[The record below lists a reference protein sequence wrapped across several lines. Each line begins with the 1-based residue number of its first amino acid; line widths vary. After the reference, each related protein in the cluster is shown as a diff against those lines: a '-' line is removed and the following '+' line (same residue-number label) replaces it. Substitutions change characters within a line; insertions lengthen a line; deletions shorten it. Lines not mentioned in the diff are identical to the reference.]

1 MSAHARGTLR
11 LAAASMERARVT
23 EGDARG
29 LALVMAVLALVCAE
43 PRRVLPMERLWRAAA

>member
-1 MSAHARGTLR
+1 MSHARGTLR
-11 LAAASMERARVT
+11 LAAASMDRARTT

-43 PRRVLPMERLWRAAA
+43 PRKVLPMERMWL